1 MNQSVILITESDEV
15 LLGTVDE
22 IINGA
27 GELQIGVG
35 MSFAAA
41 ITDIVAGIIGSQ
53 EGHSRLIAIEICE
66 LRS

>member
-1 MNQSVILITESDEV
+1 MDQLVILITNSDEV

-27 GELQIGVG
+27 GEDNQECLG

-41 ITDIVAGIIGSQ
+41 ITDIVAEIVGSQ
-53 EGHSRLIAIEICE
+53 EGNSRLFAIEI
-66 LRS
+66 R